1 LVSDRV
7 VYSDRRPYPVALVTL
22 DSDAAARLAARIGI
36 SADPVTMAHDDR
48 VRAEIQAAVDAANPH
63 FARIEQIRRFAIL
76 DHALSNP
83 RASSRRQ

>member
-1 LVSDRV
+1 MVSDRV
-7 VYSDRRPYPVALVTL
+7 VYSDRRPYLVALVTL
-22 DSDAAARLAARIGI
+22 DSDAPSRLAARIGI

-48 VRAEIQAAVDAANPH
+48 SRAEIQAVIDAANAH
-63 FARIEQIRRFAIL
+63 FARIEQVRRCAIL